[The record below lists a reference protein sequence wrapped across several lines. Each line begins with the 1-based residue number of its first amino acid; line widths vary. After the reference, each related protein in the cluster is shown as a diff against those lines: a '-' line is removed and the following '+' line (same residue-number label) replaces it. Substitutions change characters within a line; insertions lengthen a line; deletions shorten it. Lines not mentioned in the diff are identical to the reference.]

1 MRTVSISPFP
11 VWPPASGGKQA
22 VLGMT
27 MEFAP
32 LGPVELIWTERK
44 TAGVHRFDVGGRT
57 LDATAVPNLWWQ
69 RSLARALRRWLG
81 RVDIDVGS
89 SFCSGFN
96 RALRRQ
102 LEAAASRGETLFLLA
117 HPWLWPAVRRVL
129 VRHPQVRLV
138 YDAHNVEHRLKQQE
152 FPPGTVAS
160 WVVGHVRRLEADLV
174 RRADLTLACTDA
186 DARELQALAGVGPER
201 FVVGSKATA
210 PSPRAD
216 AIVAARAQRVPG
228 RVAVFVGSEHPPNV
242 EAARWIGQV
251 LAPARPDWR
260 FVLVGR
266 CGPAAGLADAAPNLQ
281 VLGPVDDLY
290 APLAEADVALNPMR
304 AGSGINMKLFE
315 ALQCGLPVLS
325 TPLGARGLEGLDA
338 GVLPHEREGFAAALA
353 ALAADAAQWRRLS
366 AAAARC
372 AREHFEWPV
381 VGARVRARIEAL
393 RAVPRGG
400 ARP

>member
-1 MRTVSISPFP
+1 MQVVSISPFP
-11 VWPPASGGKQA
+11 VWPPTSGGRQA

-27 MEFAP
+27 MELAS
-32 LGPVELIWTERK
+32 LGPTELVWTERK
-44 TAGVHRFDVGGRT
+44 TVGAHRFELGGRV
-57 LDATAVPNLWWQ
+57 LAANAVPNLWWQ
-69 RSLARALRRWLG
+69 RSLARGLRRWLG
-81 RVDIDVGS
+81 RVDIDIGS
-89 SFCSGFN
+89 SLCSGFN
-96 RALRRQ
+96 TRLRRH
-102 LEAAASRGETLFLLA
+102 LEAAASRGDTLFLLA

-129 VRHPQVRLV
+129 ARHPQVRLV

-152 FPPGTVAS
+152 FPPGAVAA

-174 RRADLTLACTDA
+174 RRADLTLACTEA

-216 AIVAARAQRVPG
+216 AIAAARAQRTPG

-260 FVLVGR
+260 FLLVGR
-266 CGPAAGLADAAPNLQ
+266 CGPAAGLAAAPPNLQ

-290 APLAEADVALNPMR
+290 APLADADVALNPMR

-315 ALQCGLPVLS
+315 ALQCALPVLS

-338 GVLPHEREGFAAALA
+338 GVVLRELGDFAPALA
-353 ALAADAAQWRRLS
+353 ALAEDTAQWRRLS

-393 RAVPRGG
+393 PGARRGG
-400 ARP
+400 APR